1 MEAVNFFLQFR
12 KKHPLAVFITTRTLS
27 MLVTLFVLG
36 FAVFGLMALTPGDII
51 DSYVKQELLNSS
63 GAAGS
68 RPGKD
73 TNLFD
78 EQEIAAAKARL
89 GLDKPFY
96 VQYFNWLHQV
106 IVKHDLGRSLISRAP
121 ILFLVKDRLINSL
134 ILNVISLI
142 FFTVISFAIGIYF
155 SSKAGTRFDYVSGGI
170 LMFLHAFPSILL
182 LILLQ
187 LFAASTGIFPI
198 TAYPDFPFAEAP
210 VKFTFSYLYH
220 ICLPLLA
227 SFLAGI
233 GGTVRMIRATMLD
246 QLNMPYITALRS
258 RGISEHRIF
267 FNHAFRN
274 TLNPY
279 ITSSSNLLADLFS
292 GSLILEI
299 VFSYPGI
306 GKLMY
311 EAVLQEDINLVLTN
325 IMFISFLVLAGMLI
339 SDILL
344 AIVDPRI
351 RYSSK

>member
-1 MEAVNFFLQFR
+1 MKAVDFFLQFK

-27 MLVTLFVLG
+27 MLITLFVLG

-51 DSYVKQELLNSS
+51 DSYVKQELFNSS
-63 GAAGS
+63 GSAGS
-68 RPGKD
+68 HSGKD
-73 TNLFD
+73 MNFFD

-96 VQYFNWLHQV
+96 VQYFNWLYQV

-121 ILFLVKDRLINSL
+121 ILFLVKNRLINSL
-134 ILNVISLI
+134 ILNVISLVFI
-142 FFTVISFAIGIYF
+142 TVLSFAIGIYF
-155 SSKAGTRFDYVSGGI
+155 SSKAGTKFDYISGGI

-187 LFAASTGIFPI
+187 LFAASTGLFPI
-198 TAYPDFPFAEAP
+198 MAYPDFPYSEAP
-210 VKFTFSYLYH
+210 ARFAFSYLYH

-258 RGISEHRIF
+258 RGISERRIF

-299 VFSYPGI
+299 VFNYPGI